1 MGAFSNASNDESL
14 IGRHDRS
21 TWPVKGSINY
31 YFNAWNVIS
40 HDEGGCFLAFEPR
53 FDLSSTVHTRVVR
66 RRFVR
71 VRVQLYTLYTLAYT
85 RRFSL
90 KGSSVWTSF
99 VTTPIVCVIHA
110 ECAERRNYRTDRVIS
125 RHVTLGYVCV
135 ALIRLKFTEI
145 LSPLTFVRIA
155 ISFEAL
161 SLSFISSDLEK
172 VRLSRDNSILPRAA
186 NH

>member
-71 VRVQLYTLYTLAYT
+71 VRVQLYTLAYT

-125 RHVTLGYVCV
+125 RHVTLGYVRV
-135 ALIRLKFTEI
+135 ALIHLKFTEI
-145 LSPLTFVRIA
+145 LSPLTRSDCDFVR
-155 ISFEAL
+155 SSV

>member
-1 MGAFSNASNDESL
+1 MRGAVSS
-14 IGRHDRS
+14 
-21 TWPVKGSINY
+21 
-31 YFNAWNVIS
+31 
-40 HDEGGCFLAFEPR
+40 
-53 FDLSSTVHTRVVR
+53 LSSRALIFQVPYIRVVR

-99 VTTPIVCVIHA
+99 VTTSIVCVIHA
-110 ECAERRNYRTDRVIS
+110 ECAERRNYRTDRAIGDIPACNFRLCS
-125 RHVTLGYVCV
+125 RCV
-135 ALIRLKFTEI
+135 DSPEIHWNPFTFN
-145 LSPLTFVRIA
+145 TFDCDFVR
-155 ISFEAL
+155 SSV

-186 NH
+186 NHWKEDVQRECKVAHNGSVRDYRPSF